1 MKKYF
6 DKHGKEIKAGM
17 IIRHSEDGVIEKVYA
32 CGDGDLGVDA
42 VNPEYRKKHPDAE
55 DEFYSL
61 SSIGVRDFEII
72 NNIKS
77 WNVTYKHPFTGKEIK
92 AIVYGETKKQA
103 VKQARANNVPTK
115 GESFYWEIVSI
126 EETKE

>member
-6 DKHGKEIKAGM
+6 DKYGNEIKAGM

-42 VNPEYRKKHPDAE
+42 VSPAYRKKHPDAE

-61 SSIGVRDFEII
+61 SSIGVREFEIV
-72 NNIKS
+72 NIKS
-77 WNVTYKHPFTGKEIK
+77 WNVIYKHPFTGQELKS
-92 AIVYGETKKQA
+92 IVFAETKKQA
-103 VKQARANNVPTK
+103 TKQARANNVPTK

-126 EETKE
+126 EEAKE